1 MIDLETR
8 IEMLAIELA
17 EIGKIIEELKEKM
30 DEVERQNA

>member
-1 MIDLETR
+1 VIDLETR

>member
-30 DEVERQNA
+30 NEVEKQNA